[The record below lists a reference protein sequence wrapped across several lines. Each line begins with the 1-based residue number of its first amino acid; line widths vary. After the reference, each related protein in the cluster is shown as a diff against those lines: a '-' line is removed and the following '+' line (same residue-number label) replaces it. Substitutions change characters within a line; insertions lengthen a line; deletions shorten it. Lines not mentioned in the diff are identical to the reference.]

1 MLYLQTTI
9 IYLYLVNKVSY
20 SIQCNRVIY
29 IIIALRSQ
37 VTSVYVHKSGGWGS
51 VYILLH
57 SLSTNE
63 SDQVLNIIIL

>member
-37 VTSVYVHKSGGWGS
+37 VTSVYVHKSGGWRS